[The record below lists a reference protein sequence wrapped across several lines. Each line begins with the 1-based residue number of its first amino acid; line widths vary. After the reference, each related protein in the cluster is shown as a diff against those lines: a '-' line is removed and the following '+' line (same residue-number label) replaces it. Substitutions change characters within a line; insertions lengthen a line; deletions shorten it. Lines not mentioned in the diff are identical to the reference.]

1 MAHEHPC
8 YGACSLYSQSISTCT
23 EISKAKLGPLEGR
36 DHLMSSGT
44 LRNFRE
50 YKLEFHC
57 PHHIL
62 FPVGLTPN
70 KREYILI
77 VQKLF
82 IMTLSFVTKKVVT
95 VGKAGSYSFR
105 AILFYQT
112 TCLFLF
118 RYHPVLLTIAL

>member
-1 MAHEHPC
+1 M
-8 YGACSLYSQSISTCT
+8 L
-23 EISKAKLGPLEGR
+23 
-36 DHLMSSGT
+36 SGT

-50 YKLEFHC
+50 YKLEFRC
-57 PHHIL
+57 PHHIV

-77 VQKLF
+77 VQNLF
-82 IMTLSFVTKKVVT
+82 IMTLSFVAKKLII

-118 RYHPVLLTIAL
+118 QYHPVLLTIAL